1 MSRRMA
7 GRVDRLQPQVQELA
21 ERVTEEQGRIL
32 AEIIQRSLN
41 AIREEVIKILDEE
54 GNTEAVRRIMRAWPG
69 WVAQIAPEKIREVTG
84 AEV

>member
-54 GNTEAVRRIMRAWPG
+54 GNTEAARRIMRVWPG